1 MTTNQNMPIIQKI
14 KLDGTDLKLMFK
26 ASANL
31 LESNIEQINA
41 LNVFPVPDGD
51 TGTNMFFTLQDSV
64 SSMNETDS
72 TSAAE
77 VSRILSDTALKAAKG
92 NSGVIL
98 SQFLQGFAT
107 GMDNCVEFGCDEL
120 TNCLLEAKN
129 LCYKA
134 VSNPVEGTMLTVISD
149 ISETALHLDSSSLTT
164 VQFMEQICKSAIN
177 SVSMTPTLLPVLRE
191 AGVVDAG
198 GYGIAMILE
207 GIRRFLAGDE
217 LYSQYPIPE
226 GVGTGNPN
234 KSISEEFI
242 TST

>member
-77 VSRILSDTALKAAKG
+77 VSRILSDTA
-92 NSGVIL
+92 SV
-98 SQFLQGFAT
+98 T
-107 GMDNCVEFGCDEL
+107 YTHL
-120 TNCLLEAKN
+120 TL
-129 LCYKA
+129 
-134 VSNPVEGTMLTVISD
+134 P
-149 ISETALHLDSSSLTT
+149 TT
-164 VQFMEQICKSAIN
+164 PYV
-177 SVSMTPTLLPVLRE
+177 
-191 AGVVDAG
+191 
-198 GYGIAMILE
+198 
-207 GIRRFLAGDE
+207 
-217 LYSQYPIPE
+217 
-226 GVGTGNPN
+226 
-234 KSISEEFI
+234 
-242 TST
+242 

>member
-31 LESNIEQINA
+31 LEYNIEQINA

-107 GMDNCVEFGCDEL
+107 GMDNYHNVL
-120 TNCLLEAKN
+120 TYFQTTNVSRKYEKYSNRALLE
-129 LCYKA
+129 Y
-134 VSNPVEGTMLTVISD
+134 
-149 ISETALHLDSSSLTT
+149 
-164 VQFMEQICKSAIN
+164 
-177 SVSMTPTLLPVLRE
+177 
-191 AGVVDAG
+191 
-198 GYGIAMILE
+198 
-207 GIRRFLAGDE
+207 
-217 LYSQYPIPE
+217 
-226 GVGTGNPN
+226 
-234 KSISEEFI
+234 
-242 TST
+242 

>member
-1 MTTNQNMPIIQKI
+1 MTTNQNMPIIQKVR
-14 KLDGTDLKLMFK
+14 LDGTDLKLMFK

-149 ISETALHLDSSSLTT
+149 ISETALHL
-164 VQFMEQICKSAIN
+164 
-177 SVSMTPTLLPVLRE
+177 VS
-191 AGVVDAG
+191 
-198 GYGIAMILE
+198 
-207 GIRRFLAGDE
+207 
-217 LYSQYPIPE
+217 
-226 GVGTGNPN
+226 
-234 KSISEEFI
+234 
-242 TST
+242 